1 MPPGL
6 RERKKKKTRE
16 LIAETAARMFDK
28 RGFDAVTVAEVAR
41 AADVSEGTV
50 FNYFSTKEDLFYSR
64 MERFEDRLVEAVR
77 TRLPGE
83 AVLDAFRRVVLEG
96 TARLESTEVLDAI
109 ARGARVI
116 ASSPALQARE
126 HEVVARYTEALA
138 AVIQKE
144 TGVTPGEI
152 EAWTVA
158 NALMGVQRALVQYV
172 RSEVLR
178 SKGPPGLAE
187 GARSVGARAFGR
199 LEKGL
204 AGYALKR
211 K

>member
-6 RERKKKKTRE
+6 RERKKKRTRD
-16 LIAETAARMFDK
+16 LIAETAARMFHE

-41 AADVSEGTV
+41 AAEVSEGTI

-77 TRLPGE
+77 TRPPGE
-83 AVLDAFRRVVLEG
+83 GVLDAFRRVVLDG
-96 TARLESTEVLDAI
+96 TARLESTEVLDVITRA
-109 ARGARVI
+109 ARII

-138 AVIQKE
+138 SVIEKE
-144 TGVTPGEI
+144 TGANRGQI

-172 RSEVLR
+172 RYQVLA
-178 SKGPPGLAE
+178 SKRPPALAA
-187 GARSVGARAFGR
+187 GAKLAGARAFGR

-211 K
+211 E